1 MEFAPDG
8 DGLLII
14 DCRIAPGVPPG
25 TAEHYCRHRDVYGAG
40 ANGVGLGLKEDVLTL
55 HLHQV
60 FIFSQALF
68 QRF

>member
-25 TAEHYCRHRDVYGAG
+25 TAEHCGWHFDVYGTG
-40 ANGVGLGLKEDVLTL
+40 ANGVGLGLRERAD
-55 HLHQV
+55 
-60 FIFSQALF
+60 
-68 QRF
+68 